1 MVRQYR
7 SDIINDHKDEWKIQ
21 LSMRISFV
29 PSEDSDDSNVTLF
42 LYMNSDNIVIMI
54 GYETDEIIDE
64 LFKSLLER
72 YQK

>member
-21 LSMRISFV
+21 LSMTISFV

-72 YQK
+72 YKK

>member
-7 SDIINDHKDEWKIQ
+7 SDIINDHKDEWKIK